1 MTALGTVWIMWLSIG
16 YFTPRPVLFS
26 LTLFGL
32 LLLAADTPKLKWSLV
47 PLMWLWASVHGGFV
61 VGLGYLVLDGLR
73 RRDRGRIADVIGATL
88 VTLLTAHG
96 WGVWEIILK
105 FFGSGQALDLIIE
118 WLPPDLTG
126 LEHFPFALGIL
137 ALIVGA
143 IKGRVVARDLWLVGP
158 FLLFAFTANRAVPIS
173 ALVLTPLLVGSVL
186 KGREVGGSSRSTV
199 LQTRLNVIL
208 LSGVL
213 LLPALVP
220 LDGGLDRELFAVEAV
235 SHLRPERV
243 FHDDGV
249 GGYLIYAEWPRR
261 LVYIDDRAEL
271 YGDGFVDFVRA
282 RGGHPVWREVF
293 EKFEIRQALLRIED
307 PLAQILKEA
316 SWVERFRDKKFV
328 VLTEPGL

>member
-1 MTALGTVWIMWLSIG
+1 
-16 YFTPRPVLFS
+16 
-26 LTLFGL
+26 
-32 LLLAADTPKLKWSLV
+32 
-47 PLMWLWASVHGGFV
+47 

-173 ALVLTPLLVGSVL
+173 ALVVTPLLVGSVL

-199 LQTRLNVIL
+199 LQTRLNVVL